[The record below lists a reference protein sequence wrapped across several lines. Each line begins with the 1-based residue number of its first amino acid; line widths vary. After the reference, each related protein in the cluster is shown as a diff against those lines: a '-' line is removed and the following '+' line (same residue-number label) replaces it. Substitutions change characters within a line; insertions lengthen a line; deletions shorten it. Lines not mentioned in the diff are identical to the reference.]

1 MNAVEIKIKTE
12 ASGTGAQDTA
22 KHLTALSAASK
33 KVAVDIASA
42 EKELKRLQATAE
54 KKTLG
59 QKLMQGTKDA
69 IQELPG
75 VGASSRALNGAA
87 PIVGGSL
94 LAIGAGLK
102 LAADSIRAFAA
113 SEVEMAK
120 LDAALANSGKLTDVY
135 REKLSKLA
143 TERSGKTGIDDEK
156 YLGVFTTLT
165 KFGADTGN
173 IDKYTSAVENLA
185 GFMGGDM
192 EQAAFLFGKAMQ
204 GQTEMLGRYGISV
217 DKSRSQSE
225 QLADIMRQLEA
236 RGAGQLEAMAN
247 TLDGSFKK
255 ISNSWENLLES
266 FGSLAEKA
274 GLATYFSKFAGG
286 LQIIADKLGG
296 GSPAKS
302 KNREELVGATPE
314 EQKAADDIAA
324 QRKEIERLKLLKQ
337 QDSAQAIDELMIF
350 IDGPVNLLGKA
361 DRNRKSDLDTRIGS
375 NDNIIGQLDAALAN
389 LDAKE
394 KALNL
399 RRVTPEEATNIR
411 TQMSGGTPE
420 EIAAKEKLAK
430 EKALNQEKQTGLLL
444 DQKIADAALSGNTKE
459 EARLK
464 WVKQYDELRRQAKS
478 TGMGEAEA
486 VSYATSLTNAAQRGD
501 GDKNSAKPAVDV
513 IGEAMEVAKAA
524 RSAMPMSAM
533 ARMGMAMGENSSASP
548 VLNKLGEMI
557 EAQRKSD
564 ELRKRTANAVEKIE
578 RKKQGYAV

>member
-1 MNAVEIKIKTE
+1 
-12 ASGTGAQDTA
+12 
-22 KHLTALSAASK
+22 
-33 KVAVDIASA
+33 
-42 EKELKRLQATAE
+42 
-54 KKTLG
+54 
-59 QKLMQGTKDA
+59 
-69 IQELPG
+69 
-75 VGASSRALNGAA
+75 
-87 PIVGGSL
+87 
-94 LAIGAGLK
+94 
-102 LAADSIRAFAA
+102 
-113 SEVEMAK
+113 
-120 LDAALANSGKLTDVY
+120 
-135 REKLSKLA
+135 
-143 TERSGKTGIDDEK
+143 
-156 YLGVFTTLT
+156 
-165 KFGADTGN
+165 
-173 IDKYTSAVENLA
+173 
-185 GFMGGDM
+185 
-192 EQAAFLFGKAMQ
+192 
-204 GQTEMLGRYGISV
+204 
-217 DKSRSQSE
+217 
-225 QLADIMRQLEA
+225 
-236 RGAGQLEAMAN
+236 
-247 TLDGSFKK
+247 
-255 ISNSWENLLES
+255 
-266 FGSLAEKA
+266 
-274 GLATYFSKFAGG
+274 
-286 LQIIADKLGG
+286 
-296 GSPAKS
+296 
-302 KNREELVGATPE
+302 
-314 EQKAADDIAA
+314 
-324 QRKEIERLKLLKQ
+324 
-337 QDSAQAIDELMIF
+337 MIF